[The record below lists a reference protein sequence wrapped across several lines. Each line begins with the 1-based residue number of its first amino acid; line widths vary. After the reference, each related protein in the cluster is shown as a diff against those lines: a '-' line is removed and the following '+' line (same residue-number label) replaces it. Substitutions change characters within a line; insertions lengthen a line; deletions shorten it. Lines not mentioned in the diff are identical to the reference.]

1 MAAREVASGD
11 ARFLEYLPRLGT
23 ARCRNR
29 RTLLLRALGFAAL
42 RMAQGAYELGLGQQ
56 HPSNLVMAML
66 QLAANMLTE
75 PRAAS
80 LHLFGIP
87 VPWRPERAP
96 GRR

>member
-1 MAAREVASGD
+1 
-11 ARFLEYLPRLGT
+11 
-23 ARCRNR
+23 
-29 RTLLLRALGFAAL
+29 
-42 RMAQGAYELGLGQQ
+42 MAQGAYELGLGQQ
-56 HPSNLVMAML
+56 HPSNLAMAML
-66 QLAANMLTE
+66 QLAANILTE